1 MFCVDNIELVIYYC
15 FTKSIFQKRGNRM
28 IEHEKDILEKLGKAL
43 PHMSEFDKGYL
54 TRMAEES
61 ARQAV
66 DDEKKSKELVGDR

>member
-1 MFCVDNIELVIYYC
+1 
-15 FTKSIFQKRGNRM
+15 M

-61 ARQAV
+61 ARQAA